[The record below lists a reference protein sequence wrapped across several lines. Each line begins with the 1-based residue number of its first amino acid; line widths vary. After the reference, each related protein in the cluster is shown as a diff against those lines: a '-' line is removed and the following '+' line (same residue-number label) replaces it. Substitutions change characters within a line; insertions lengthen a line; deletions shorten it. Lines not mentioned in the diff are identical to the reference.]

1 MDASQISESRIP
13 TNLRTLLLLET
24 LAGAGKAMTAT
35 EMGKA
40 VGLAKQTSHRL
51 CVRLEAEGFI
61 TREGTSKRFIP
72 ARRLRDI
79 ASGLMFTSRLH
90 IARHQ
95 VLEDLARQIGETINF
110 VVPEPGG
117 MSYLDRVETNWPIRA
132 QLPVGSN
139 VPFHCTASGKAFMSS
154 LAPRDRRNF
163 VSSLSLSRHTAKTH
177 ITEESL
183 LADLAEI
190 SQRGYSIDNE
200 EFVEGMVALA
210 VPVTDAQGRF
220 VAALALHGPLPRVSL
235 RTAIASKDTLVEGA
249 ARLSQTLYED
259 NVQSF

>member
-1 MDASQISESRIP
+1 MDASHISESRIP

-24 LAGAGKAMTAT
+24 LAASGKSMTAT

-61 TREGTSKRFIP
+61 TREGTSKRFVP

-79 ASGLMFTSRLH
+79 ASGLMFTSRRH

-95 VLEDLARQIGETINF
+95 VLEDLARQVGETINF
-110 VVPEPGG
+110 VVPEAGG

-132 QLPVGSN
+132 QLPVGTH
-139 VPFHCTASGKAFMSS
+139 VPFHCTASGKAFMAS
-154 LAPRDRRNF
+154 LPPRERRTF
-163 VSSLSLSRHTAKTH
+163 VGALNLNRHTSKTH
-177 ITEESL
+177 VRPDTL
-183 LADLAEI
+183 LTDLAEI
-190 SQRGYSIDNE
+190 AQRGFSIDNE

-210 VPVTDAQGRF
+210 VPVKDPRGRF
-220 VAALALHGPLPRVSL
+220 IAALAMHGPMPRVTL
-235 RTAIASKDTLVEGA
+235 RTAIARKEILAEGA
-249 ARLSQTLYED
+249 ARLSQTLFD
-259 NVQSF
+259 VQP